1 MSLLPAVGSREGH
14 WCEKK
19 VHISCSRNY
28 DRTISSAPKIWQR
41 SRCAHN
47 RAQNR
52 CRCNTEASPPY
63 GSFSVDNLT
72 LALLLIRSRRRT
84 SHRMQGSG
92 QAHGSDVQEG
102 ANQWEASHNE
112 RPLLG
117 EPMKPCQR
125 SREIVK
131 GQTRERERGN
141 RYRSIDTDWRRQ
153 ETIECAT
160 RRKKCGFVGA
170 SVRAREQL
178 KRVREQYCEVATGD
192 EK

>member
-1 MSLLPAVGSREGH
+1 MSCGRVTWRALVLKRVN
-14 WCEKK
+14 
-19 VHISCSRNY
+19 ISCSRN
-28 DRTISSAPKIWQR
+28 DDCTISSAPKPWQR

-47 RAQNR
+47 RVQNR
-52 CRCNTEASPPY
+52 FRCNTEASPPY
-63 GSFSVDNLT
+63 GSISADNLI
-72 LALLLIRSRRRT
+72 LGLLLIRSRRRT
-84 SHRMQGSG
+84 SQRMQGSG
-92 QAHGSDVQEG
+92 EAHGSDVEEG
-102 ANQWEASHNE
+102 ANQWEASNNE

-153 ETIECAT
+153 ETIECAK

-170 SVRAREQL
+170 SVRAWEQL